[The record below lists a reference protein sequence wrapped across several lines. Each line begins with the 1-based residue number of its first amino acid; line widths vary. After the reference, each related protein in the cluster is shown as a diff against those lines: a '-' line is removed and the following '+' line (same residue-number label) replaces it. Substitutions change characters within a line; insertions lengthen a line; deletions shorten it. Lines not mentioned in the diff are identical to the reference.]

1 MIQAISKCRLGS
13 DLYIERRPCIMRSS
27 RQMLPQPTAAAASM
41 LKELSIRN
49 FAIIDDLQIQFE
61 PGLTILSG
69 ETGAGKSIIINAV
82 NLILGS
88 RASAEMIRTGADS
101 AEIEALFDPDAGS
114 PAIRAARDAGYDASD
129 GLVVR
134 RVISRAEGNRVYVNG
149 RLATLQVL
157 SAVTENLASISGQH
171 AHQGLLK
178 EDQHLLI
185 LDRFA
190 GLLPQ
195 REAVSALFHDLLPQ
209 LKKLAD
215 LKARRARQTELT
227 ELLEFQQREI
237 AAAGIQPAED
247 RELEQERL
255 RLKNA
260 ETLYETV
267 QRSIESLYGGSGSAL
282 EQLTQVRRDLEK
294 MARFDPALMPRSEA
308 CAEIGYRVEDLVDAL
323 RAYLKSLDINAG
335 RLEKIEERLDL
346 LNRLKRKY
354 GGSLEAVQAKLAES
368 TADLAAIETLGAEI
382 EASQNL
388 LRELHTRIE
397 KQAFA
402 LSKKRREAA
411 KRFQAKVAQEL
422 SRLKMPGTEFGVN
435 LELTAAGE
443 DADPFLA
450 AGSSALSESG
460 IDRAVFTIA
469 PNVGEELKPLAS
481 IASGGELSRVVL
493 ALKSILAATESVATI
508 VFDEVDAGIGG
519 AVAEVVGHQLAQLSR
534 HHQVICITHLPQ
546 IAKFGDHHF
555 RISKHVAEGRTRT
568 TITRLAPDSRT
579 REIARMLGGEKI
591 TRVTLEH
598 AKELLQK

>member
-1 MIQAISKCRLGS
+1 
-13 DLYIERRPCIMRSS
+13 
-27 RQMLPQPTAAAASM
+27 M

-61 PGLTILSG
+61 PGLTVLSG

-88 RASAEMIRTGADS
+88 RASADMIRTGADS
-101 AEIEALFDPDAGS
+101 AEIEALFSPDPES
-114 PAIRAARDAGYDASD
+114 PAARAARDAGCDASE

-157 SAVTENLASISGQH
+157 AAVTENLASISGQH

-190 GLLPQ
+190 GLLPL
-195 REAVSALFHDLLPQ
+195 REEVSALFQGLLPQ

-215 LKARRARQTELT
+215 LKLRRERQAEII
-227 ELLEFQQREI
+227 ELLEFQRREI
-237 AAAGIQPAED
+237 AEAAIQPGED

-255 RLKNA
+255 RLKHA
-260 ETLYETV
+260 QALYEAV
-267 QRSIESLYGGSGSAL
+267 QRGIESLYTGSGSAL
-282 EQLTQVRRDLEK
+282 DQLTQVRRELEK
-294 MARFDPALMPRSEA
+294 AARFDPGLLPQSEA
-308 CAEIGYRVEDLVDAL
+308 CADIGYRIEELVGAL
-323 RAYLKSLDINAG
+323 QAYLKSLDLDAG
-335 RLEKIEERLDL
+335 RVEKVAERLDL

-368 TADLAAIETLGAEI
+368 TADLAAVETTDAEI
-382 EASQNL
+382 EALQGR
-388 LRELHTRIE
+388 LRDLHARIE
-397 KQAFA
+397 KQAVA
-402 LSKKRREAA
+402 LSKKRRDAA
-411 KRFQAKVAQEL
+411 QRFRTQVAREL
-422 SRLKMPGTEFGVN
+422 ARLKMPGTEFGVK
-435 LELTAAGE
+435 LTPAPAGAE
-443 DADPFLA
+443 TDPFLT
-450 AGSSALSESG
+450 AGSSALSDSG
-460 IDRAVFTIA
+460 IDRAVFVIA
-469 PNVGEELKPLAS
+469 PNVGEDLKPLAS

-519 AVAEVVGHQLAQLSR
+519 AVAEVVGKKLAELAGR
-534 HHQVICITHLPQ
+534 HQVVCITHLPQ

-555 RISKHVAEGRTRT
+555 RISKGVADGRTRT
-568 TITRLAPDSRT
+568 TIARLASEDRT

-598 AKELLQK
+598 ARELLQK